1 MYRRNMPASI
11 PHMILTILETWSL
24 RMAGCIAAARIGEGL
39 PKDGPLQ
46 TKVLWILE
54 NTACTFAPLFVPLNP
69 SLIQRPGP
77 LCVCRRV
84 HVHTNIIFL
93 TLLFDR
99 CREEP
104 REKEKGRHGPV
115 LDLPRAFN
123 FNGEFTVL
131 LAPQF
136 SFGWNGGIS
145 DFLEFQVHFE
155 FAAVMHLEIHVD
167 FLMVCVRVCACA
179 RGACARVGVCVCA
192 CARVHVCACACVR
205 VCVCA
210 CVCVCVCVRACV
222 RARARRQHPVAPPV
236 TKVSF
241 PPCLLSCL
249 PCVGISCRVRAATA
263 AAQAAASAR
272 IVTEVR

>member
-1 MYRRNMPASI
+1 M
-11 PHMILTILETWSL
+11 
-24 RMAGCIAAARIGEGL
+24 
-39 PKDGPLQ
+39 
-46 TKVLWILE
+46 
-54 NTACTFAPLFVPLNP
+54 
-69 SLIQRPGP
+69 
-77 LCVCRRV
+77 
-84 HVHTNIIFL
+84 HTNIIFL

-145 DFLEFQVHFE
+145 DLLEFQVHFE

-179 RGACARVGVCVCA
+179 RGACARV
-192 CARVHVCACACVR
+192 
-205 VCVCA
+205 

-222 RARARRQHPVAPPV
+222 RVCVHPCIHACIHVEQRAEI
-236 TKVSF
+236 
-241 PPCLLSCL
+241 LE
-249 PCVGISCRVRAATA
+249 
-263 AAQAAASAR
+263 ASTR
-272 IVTEVR
+272 PSP

>member
-1 MYRRNMPASI
+1 M
-11 PHMILTILETWSL
+11 
-24 RMAGCIAAARIGEGL
+24 
-39 PKDGPLQ
+39 
-46 TKVLWILE
+46 
-54 NTACTFAPLFVPLNP
+54 
-69 SLIQRPGP
+69 
-77 LCVCRRV
+77 
-84 HVHTNIIFL
+84 HTNIIFL

-145 DFLEFQVHFE
+145 DLLEFQVHFE

-167 FLMVCVRVCACA
+167 FLMVCVRVCECA
-179 RGACARVGVCVCA
+179 RGACARVRVCVCA

-222 RARARRQHPVAPPV
+222 RARVRASMHPCMHPCRAACGDSGGQHPTESMTSCPLPSHILKRMIVWCVFACVCRKRAPSPSVAPPQKQV
-236 TKVSF
+236 A
-241 PPCLLSCL
+241 L
-249 PCVGISCRVRAATA
+249 CVVVCDV
-263 AAQAAASAR
+263 
-272 IVTEVR
+272 